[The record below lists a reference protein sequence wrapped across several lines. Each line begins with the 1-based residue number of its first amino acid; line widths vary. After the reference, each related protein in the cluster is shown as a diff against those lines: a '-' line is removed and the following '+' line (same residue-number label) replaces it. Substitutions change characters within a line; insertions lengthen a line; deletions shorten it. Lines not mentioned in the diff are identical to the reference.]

1 MEYLRKDADLM
12 ADKAAGE
19 TEALKILRMLNK
31 AAAAGQ
37 TIYNL
42 GGKLRFVVRSD
53 HIA

>member
-31 AAAAGQ
+31 AAAGQ
-37 TIYNL
+37 DICNL

>member
-31 AAAAGQ
+31 AATGQ